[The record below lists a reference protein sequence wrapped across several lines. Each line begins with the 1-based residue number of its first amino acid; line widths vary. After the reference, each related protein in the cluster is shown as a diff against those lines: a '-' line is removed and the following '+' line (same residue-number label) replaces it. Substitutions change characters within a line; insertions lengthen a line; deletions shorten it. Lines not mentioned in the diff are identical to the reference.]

1 MGVRRSAEREG
12 MGGEG
17 RRDPTCS
24 SSITCPS
31 HLQFKSLCD
40 PGLVVY
46 PVYILISLPMKRG
59 QQKASCKNCYEISYV
74 KHLPWYVVG
83 MQ

>member
-31 HLQFKSLCD
+31 RLQFKSLLLPFWLCD

-59 QQKASCKNCYEISYV
+59 QQKASCKNCYENS
-74 KHLPWYVVG
+74 
-83 MQ
+83 MR